1 MKYGSTVIPIL
12 IVLQIS
18 TVVSMLEN
26 VHLYQI
32 LALII
37 CQEILTVVRIVDGQM
52 NVMMIF
58 QMDVMELQENSKI
71 IAKKHV
77 AIVSVKK
84 IKIVRLIYQIVF
96 KDIAMLAYRIRTARM
111 AELVG
116 IVNAFALKNLK
127 EYIVKNVMTLQDFVL
142 KPSLLPS
149 YSYKVTVM

>member
-1 MKYGSTVIPIL
+1 M
-12 IVLQIS
+12 
-18 TVVSMLEN
+18 
-26 VHLYQI
+26 
-32 LALII
+32 
-37 CQEILTVVRIVDGQM
+37 
-52 NVMMIF
+52 
-58 QMDVMELQENSKI
+58 
-71 IAKKHV
+71 
-77 AIVSVKK
+77 KK
-84 IKIVRLIYQIVF
+84 IKIVRLIYRIVF